1 MKEIISYFKAKEKLS
16 EPVILE
22 EAKKKFK
29 DKQVKQI
36 LDKLLE
42 EGLIY
47 EPKQGVYRWLGE

>member
-1 MKEIISYFKAKEKLS
+1 MNEVIQYFKAKEKLS
-16 EPVILE
+16 QPIILE

-36 LDKLLE
+36 LNKLIG

-47 EPKQGVYRWLGE
+47 EPRRGIYRWLGE